1 MELSL
6 MFIKILMDFLTS
18 SQQTFESVKNLTLV
32 SRSLWRF
39 VYEDLDGSLYLCK
52 ILPSEDVQDYE
63 CVAFRSEEYG
73 LSIVIGESLTC
84 Q

>member
-6 MFIKILMDFLTS
+6 MFIKILMDFLDS
-18 SQQTFESVKNLTLV
+18 GQQNFESVKNLTLV

-39 VYEDLDGSLYLCK
+39 IYEDLDGTTYLCK
-52 ILPSEDVQDYE
+52 ILPSEDVQEYE
-63 CVAFRSEEYG
+63 NVAFSSKEYG
-73 LSIVIGESLTC
+73 LSIVIVENLTC